1 MAKHAGDVIK
11 MLTDLAEKQVSV
23 ATEALAY
30 AMRLERE
37 AQSKHDLLDGYRQDY
52 VHNMNRQLQTGMT
65 RETHLNYQNFINKLD
80 DAVKGQLEVIAAA
93 KLELNLKR
101 ELWQESQRKKLSY
114 EVLST
119 RSEQRE
125 LKVEQK
131 RDQKLMDEFAMR
143 AVRSR

>member
-1 MAKHAGDVIK
+1 MAKHASDVIK
-11 MLTDLAEKQVSV
+11 MLTDLAEKQVSL
-23 ATEALAY
+23 ATEALAH
-30 AMRLERE
+30 AMRAERE
-37 AQSKHDLLDGYRQDY
+37 AQNKHDLLDGYRQDY

-80 DAVKGQLEVIAAA
+80 DAVKGQLEVITAA
-93 KLELNLKR
+93 KLEVNLKR

-143 AVRSR
+143 AGRNR

>member
-1 MAKHAGDVIK
+1 MAKHASDVIK
-11 MLTDLAEKQVSV
+11 MLTDLAEKQVSL
-23 ATEALAY
+23 ATEALAHT
-30 AMRLERE
+30 MRAERE

-52 VHNMNRQLQTGMT
+52 VSNMNRQLQTGMT
-65 RETHLNYQNFINKLD
+65 RETHLNYQNFIAKLD
-80 DAVKGQLEVIAAA
+80 DAINGQLEVITAA
-93 KLELNLKR
+93 KLEVNLKR

-114 EVLST
+114 EVLSN

-143 AVRSR
+143 AGRSR

>member
-1 MAKHAGDVIK
+1 MAKHASDVIK
-11 MLTDLAEKQVSV
+11 MLTDLAEKQVSL
-23 ATEALAY
+23 ATEALAI
-30 AMRLERE
+30 AMRAERE
-37 AQSKHDLLDGYRQDY
+37 AQSKHDLLDSYRQDY

-65 RETHLNYQNFINKLD
+65 REMHLNYQNFINKLE
-80 DAVKGQLEVIAAA
+80 DAIKGQLEVIAAA
-93 KLELNLKR
+93 KLEVNLKR

-143 AVRSR
+143 AGRSR